1 MRLLLTAFF
10 FEAGLVL
17 LIVPWSVYWEQNY
30 FVQALPV
37 VQTFITNDFVR
48 GAVSGLG
55 LVNLLAGLGEIWTF
69 LTTPR
74 LQGDQIV
81 SISRA
86 PAQEE

>member
-17 LIVPWSVYWEQNY
+17 LLVPWSDYWDRNY
-30 FVQALPV
+30 FLQSVPMLA
-37 VQTFITNDFVR
+37 TFITNDFVR

-55 LVNLLAGLGEIWTF
+55 VVNLIAGLVEIWSF
-69 LTTPR
+69 LSARHVDPM
-74 LQGDQIV
+74 V

-86 PAQEE
+86 APEE

>member
-17 LIVPWSVYWEQNY
+17 LIMPWSTYWEQNY
-30 FVQALPV
+30 FLQALPV
-37 VQTFITNDFVR
+37 VQTFINNDFVR

-74 LQGDQIV
+74 LQDTIV

-86 PAQEE
+86 SAPDE

>member
-17 LIVPWSVYWEQNY
+17 LILPWSIYWEQNY
-30 FVQALPV
+30 FLQALPV
-37 VQTFITNDFVR
+37 VQTFINNDFVR

-74 LQGDQIV
+74 LQDTIV

-86 PAQEE
+86 SAPDE

>member
-17 LIVPWSVYWEQNY
+17 LLVPWSVYWDRNY
-30 FVQALPV
+30 FLQSVPMLA
-37 VQTFITNDFVR
+37 TFITNDFVR

-55 LVNLLAGLGEIWTF
+55 VVNLIAGLVEIWSF
-69 LTTPR
+69 LSARHVDPM
-74 LQGDQIV
+74 V

-86 PAQEE
+86 APEE

>member
-1 MRLLLTAFF
+1 MRLLMAALF

-37 VQTFITNDFVR
+37 VQSLITNEFVR

-55 LVNLLAGLGEIWTF
+55 LVNLFASLSEVWALF
-69 LTTPR
+69 LSRRVSEP
-74 LQGDQIV
+74 IV

>member
-30 FVQALPV
+30 FVQAMPA
-37 VQTFITNDFVR
+37 VQTFLNNDFVR

-55 LVNLLAGLGEIWTF
+55 LVNLMAGLVEIWTF
-69 LTTPR
+69 LTTRHGAEP
-74 LQGDQIV
+74 IV
-81 SISRA
+81 SISQA
-86 PAQEE
+86 PASEE